1 MPDLQML
8 NTINAAISSVLSVFR
23 GVCDP
28 HDSVEFAMAM
38 LMLKYLTDTGLEDSP
53 ENKKLASGVHYFVPE
68 KANFYSLHAA
78 RSQPGNGARI
88 DKALELID
96 ASNSGLDKMSLFV
109 SFDSP
114 RLGSADQK
122 DRILCRLLEA
132 FRTPALDFRVVP
144 SGDIQG
150 AAAAASEAIL
160 RYTGEASGKRGGEYL
175 TPPELSQ
182 LIARL
187 MQPSEGEKIYDPFC
201 GAAWTLT
208 ACNKFARQ
216 NSSGKGCL
224 LYGQDANGNTLGL
237 AKMNLLLHGET
248 DCLLAWG
255 DTLRNPSFLDADGQL
270 SRFDVVVSHPPFS
283 LREWGHEWAENDP
296 FGRYWRGIPPRASG
310 DFACIS
316 HMIASLAPERGR
328 MAVIVSLGVLFRGG
342 AERQI
347 REHLVKENLIDA
359 VIALPPKM
367 LANTGI
373 QTAILV
379 LRRKKADDGIL
390 FIDAGRSYQQGKI
403 LNVLREPDLDQ
414 IETTYQARINVDQY
428 SKLASQTEVAGNDYN
443 LSVARYVEILEEE
456 EELDLASLRAE
467 RAVLRSELERLE
479 EKLAILLKEIG
490 HA

>member
-8 NTINAAISSVLSVFR
+8 NAINAAVSGVLSVFR

-28 HDSVEFAMAM
+28 NDSAEFAMAM
-38 LMLKYLTDTGLEDSP
+38 LVLKYLADTGQQDSP
-53 ENKKLASGVHYFVPE
+53 ENKKLASEGRYFVPE
-68 KANFYSLHAA
+68 EASFYSLHAA
-78 RSQPGNGARI
+78 RNQPGNGARI

-96 ASNSGLDKMSLFV
+96 EANIGLDRKFLFV

-122 DRILCRLLEA
+122 DRVLWRLLEA
-132 FRTPALDFRVVP
+132 FDTPVLDFRADH
-144 SGDIQG
+144 SGTQET
-150 AAAAASEAIL
+150 AAAASEAIL
-160 RYTGEASGKRGGEYL
+160 RLAGEASGRRGGEYL

-182 LIARL
+182 LIALL
-187 MQPSEGEKIYDPFC
+187 MQPKHGETIYDPFC
-201 GAAWTLT
+201 GAALTLT
-208 ACNKFARQ
+208 TCNQLARQ
-216 NSSGKGCL
+216 SSSGKGCV
-224 LYGQDANGNTLGL
+224 LYGQDTNGNTLGL

-248 DCLLAWG
+248 DYLLAWG
-255 DTLRNPSFLDADGQL
+255 DTLRNPSLLEADGEL
-270 SRFDVVVSHPPFS
+270 RKFDVVVSHPPFS
-283 LREWGHEWAENDP
+283 LREWGHERAENDP
-296 FGRYWRGIPPRASG
+296 FGRYWRGVPPRTSG

-316 HMIASLAPERGR
+316 HMIASLAPEGGR

-342 AERQI
+342 TERKI

-373 QTAILV
+373 ATAILV
-379 LRRKKADDGIL
+379 LRRKKSDDGIL
-390 FIDAGRSYQQGKI
+390 FIDASRGYQQGKI
-403 LNVLREPDLDQ
+403 LNVLREPDLNQ
-414 IETTYQARINVDQY
+414 IATTYKARTNVGQY
-428 SKLASQTEVAGNDYN
+428 SKLASQAEVASNDFN
-443 LSVARYVEILEEE
+443 LSVARYVQVAEEE

-467 RAVLRSELERLE
+467 RAALRSELERLE